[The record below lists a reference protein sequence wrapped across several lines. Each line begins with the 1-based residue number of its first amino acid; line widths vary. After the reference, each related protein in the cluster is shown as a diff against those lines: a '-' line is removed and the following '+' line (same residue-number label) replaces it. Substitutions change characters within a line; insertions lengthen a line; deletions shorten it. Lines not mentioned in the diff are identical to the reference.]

1 MIPLLKLIH
10 QGMTEPFHQD
20 DMVIMDSF
28 PIPVCLPARNDKVR
42 SFRDQVTVAY
52 NPSKKMCF
60 YGFKAHM
67 LVTLSGFIV
76 NYGVTPASV
85 HDRQVAEDL
94 LENTTFPVVLA
105 DLGYLSKVLKQHLT
119 RKGYCFWTPLRRNM
133 VKAKQHNHWR
143 LKAERRTIETRFS
156 VLCSEFDVERSLA
169 RSLKGLELRL
179 EQTIFAYNLGFFY

>member
-20 DMVIMDSF
+20 DMVIRDSF
-28 PIPVCLPARNDKVR
+28 PIPVVYQLATTRFVVLGIKQLWPTILQKRC
-42 SFRDQVTVAY
+42 
-52 NPSKKMCF
+52 
-60 YGFKAHM
+60 GFTALKPICW

-85 HDRQVAEDL
+85 HDRQVAKDL

-119 RKGYCFWTPLRRNM
+119 QKGYCFWTPYLNP
-133 VKAKQHNHWR
+133 
-143 LKAERRTIETRFS
+143 
-156 VLCSEFDVERSLA
+156 FD
-169 RSLKGLELRL
+169 
-179 EQTIFAYNLGFFY
+179 

>member
-1 MIPLLKLIH
+1 
-10 QGMTEPFHQD
+10 MTEPFHQD

-28 PIPVCLPARNDKVR
+28 PLPVCLPARNAKVR
-42 SFRDQVTVAY
+42 SFRDQATVAY
-52 NPSKKMCF
+52 NPSKKIWF

-119 RKGYCFWTPLRRNM
+119 RKDYRFWTPLRRNMVM

-156 VLCSEFDVERSLA
+156 VLCSEFDIERPLA
-169 RSLKGLELRL
+169 RSLKGLELWL

>member
-1 MIPLLKLIH
+1 M
-10 QGMTEPFHQD
+10 
-20 DMVIMDSF
+20 
-28 PIPVCLPARNDKVR
+28 
-42 SFRDQVTVAY
+42 AY
-52 NPSKKMCF
+52 NPSKKMYF

-119 RKGYCFWTPLRRNM
+119 RKDYRFWTPLRRNMVM

-156 VLCSEFDVERSLA
+156 VLCSEFDIERPLA
-169 RSLKGLELRL
+169 RSLKGLKLWL